1 MTRKWKKDL
10 VGSVETPGVSVVS
23 KAEPEKI
30 KSWTGLSQGKED
42 SSSFSCFP

>member
-23 KAEPEKI
+23 KAEPEK
-30 KSWTGLSQGKED
+30 KKAGPG
-42 SSSFSCFP
+42 